1 MVMAA
6 IVIVIISIG
15 IPAHPITPKTT
26 PAPSRF
32 GRMPI
37 IDNIIERNNTR
48 NMIAIPSITTPM
60 VLICDLNKLCSI
72 LL

>member
-1 MVMAA
+1 MAIAA
-6 IVIVIISIG
+6 IVMVIMSKGNSAHHI
-15 IPAHPITPKTT
+15 IPNTT
-26 PAPSRF
+26 TAPSKF

-37 IDNIIERNNTR
+37 IAKVIDRNNTK
-48 NMIAIPSITTPM
+48 NMIAIPNITTPM

>member
-6 IVIVIISIG
+6 IVMVIMSMG
-15 IPAHPITPKTT
+15 IFDQPMAPKTT
-26 PAPSRF
+26 MAPNKF

-37 IDNIIERNNTR
+37 TDKVIDRNNTR

-60 VLICDLNKLCSI
+60 ALICDVNRLRSM

>member
-6 IVIVIISIG
+6 IVMVIMSMG
-15 IPAHPITPKTT
+15 IPAPPITPKTT

-37 IDNIIERNNTR
+37 IDKVIDRNNTR

-60 VLICDLNKLCSI
+60 VFICDLNKLCSI

>member
-6 IVIVIISIG
+6 IVMVIMSMG
-15 IPAHPITPKTT
+15 IPAPPITPKTT

-37 IDNIIERNNTR
+37 IAKVIDRNNTR
-48 NMIAIPSITTPM
+48 NMIAIPSITTTM